1 MTWWRY
7 VRDKRFFLFF
17 FFIVMF
23 FVGLLIYIDPN
34 SKLTVGNIIYLY
46 FFVIMFLIAY
56 LILGYIFKY
65 RYWQEMK
72 ELVSGEIDENI
83 IELLPKP
90 RTSEQAFFNEL
101 MRKKHRE
108 EQKTVTALQD
118 KQEEYHDFILYWVH
132 EVKTPLVAS
141 KMLIK
146 NPDLNDTETIFE
158 KVDEELDRVDQLVMQ
173 ALYFSRLDTFAKD
186 YFIQEQDLGSVV
198 RESIKRHSRLFI
210 SGKKKL
216 SMGDVSVDVRTDSK
230 WLGFILDQII
240 SNALKYTAEGGE
252 VKIWCE
258 EKKDR
263 THLHIWDNGRG
274 ISAEDLPRVF
284 QQGFTGMTGR
294 KEKKA
299 TGMGLYLAKQM
310 AKKLG
315 HSVEIKSSEGEFT
328 ELILHFARKADY
340 LLVAKDLGED
350 SSWLKN

>member
-17 FFIVMF
+17 FVIVMF

-34 SKLTVGNIIYLY
+34 SKLTVGNIVYLY
-46 FFVIMFLIAY
+46 FFVFMFLVAY
-56 LILGYIFKY
+56 LVLGYIFKY
-65 RYWQEMK
+65 RYWKEMK
-72 ELVSGEIDENI
+72 ELVEGEIDENI
-83 IELLPKP
+83 IELLPNP

-108 EQKTVTALQD
+108 EQKNISALQD

-146 NPDLNDTETIFE
+146 NPDLNDTKTIFA

-186 YFIQEQDLGSVV
+186 YFIQEQNLGNVV
-198 RESIKRHSRLFI
+198 RESIKRHSKLFI
-210 SGKKKL
+210 SGRKKL
-216 SMGDVSVDVRTDSK
+216 VMEEVDFDVRTDSK

-240 SNALKYTAEGGE
+240 SNALKYTEEGDE
-252 VKIWCE
+252 IKIWCE
-258 EKKDR
+258 EKKDKIDLYIR
-263 THLHIWDNGRG
+263 DQGRG
-274 ISAEDLPRVF
+274 ISDEDLSRVF
-284 QQGFTGMTGR
+284 EQGFTGMIGR

-315 HSVEIKSSEGEFT
+315 HTIEISSVEGEFT
-328 ELILHFARKADY
+328 ELIIHFARKDDY
-340 LLVAKDLGED
+340 LLVAKDIEI
-350 SSWLKN
+350 K